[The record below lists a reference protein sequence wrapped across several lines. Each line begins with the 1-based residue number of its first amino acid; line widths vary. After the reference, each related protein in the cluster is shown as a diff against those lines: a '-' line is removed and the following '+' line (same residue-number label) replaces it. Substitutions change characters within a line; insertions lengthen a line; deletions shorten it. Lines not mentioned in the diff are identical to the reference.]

1 MLLYVNNEMENGII
15 AKLPLALDK
24 DIKGFQG
31 DAIDFE
37 ISSIKGQLI
46 PVEDVQ
52 PYKSMFR
59 INSGSSELKNIYM
72 ALSFNL
78 NFVTPDGKKT
88 SLTRSGPTDEWVIT
102 NGDYYCDAATS
113 FGFTSGSKFAGNY
126 SASLTNAFLYIIKT
140 GNLIDSRMSDPIAIK
155 AQFYPSSVHAVMTPK
170 NDIQIIIGNRQSG
183 VE

>member
-37 ISSIKGQLI
+37 ISSMNGQLI

-59 INSGSSELKNIYM
+59 IFSGSSELKNIYM

-88 SLTRSGPTDEWVIT
+88 SLTRSGPTDEWLIT
-102 NGDYYCDAATS
+102 NGDYYCDTTTS

-126 SASLTNAFLYIIKT
+126 SASLSNAFLYIIKT
-140 GNLIDSRMSDPIAIK
+140 GNLIDSRMSDLIAIK
-155 AQFYPSSVHAVMTPK
+155 AQFYPSSAHSAITPK
-170 NDIQIIIGNRQSG
+170 DGIQIVISNRQNAL
-183 VE
+183 E

>member
-15 AKLPLALDK
+15 AKIPLALDK

-46 PVEDVQ
+46 PADDVQ
-52 PYKSMFR
+52 PYKSLFKFF
-59 INSGSSELKNIYM
+59 SGSSELKNIHM

-88 SLTRSGPTDEWVIT
+88 SLTRSSPTDEWLIT
-102 NGDYYCDAATS
+102 NGDYYCDTTTS

-126 SASLTNAFLYIIKT
+126 GASLTNAFLYIIKT

-155 AQFYPSSVHAVMTPK
+155 AQFYPSSAHSVITPK
-170 NDIQIIIGNRQSG
+170 NDIQIVISNRQSG
-183 VE
+183 IE